1 MVYILEVFMGV
12 IAPAYSIS
20 VDRLKSEF
28 QTFRKSLR
36 KEDQFYFDRLFSL
49 ASKHIQAGN
58 AQGHYDP
65 LELVLLSTV
74 LELLKKVDSLE
85 SKLST
90 DLGIAR

>member
-1 MVYILEVFMGV
+1 MGV
-12 IAPAYSIS
+12 ILPAYSIS

-36 KEDQFYFDRLFSL
+36 KEDQFYFDRLFNL

>member
-20 VDRLKSEF
+20 VDRLKNEF

-65 LELVLLSTV
+65 LELVLLSTI

-85 SKLST
+85 AKLSVPT
-90 DLGIAR
+90 GIDR